1 MKNMN
6 SKALRLY
13 TRVFYKRIKNNKP
26 DNNHIQN
33 QYKKIFNI
41 DFICDVLNY
50 NLFKVKM
57 ICWSLLES
65 DIIKLFYKNIM

>member
-6 SKALRLY
+6 RKALRLY
-13 TRVFYKRIKNNKP
+13 THTHTHTRVFYKRIKNNKP

-41 DFICDVLNY
+41 DFICGVLSY

-57 ICWSLLES
+57 IC
-65 DIIKLFYKNIM
+65 